1 MCCSQE
7 TGLYEYKVFGVLD
20 TCTPELCAD
29 VYMDLKYR
37 KDWDK
42 YAKGKKT
49 KTKQVHAAIQIHL
62 SCLSNLLNVL
72 SVSSC
77 TSTVTCR

>member
-1 MCCSQE
+1 MCCVFFFFLQE

-37 KDWDK
+37 KHWDS
-42 YAKGKKT
+42 YAKGK
-49 KTKQVHAAIQIHL
+49 
-62 SCLSNLLNVL
+62 N
-72 SVSSC
+72 
-77 TSTVTCR
+77 